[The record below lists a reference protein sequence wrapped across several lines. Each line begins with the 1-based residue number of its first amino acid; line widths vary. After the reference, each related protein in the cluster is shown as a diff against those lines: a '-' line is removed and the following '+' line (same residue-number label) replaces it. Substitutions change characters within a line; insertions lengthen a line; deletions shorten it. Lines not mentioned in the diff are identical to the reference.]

1 MTRPVSSFYAQIGIQ
16 TRLQDLRRVDRYLK
30 LLEGKVR
37 KTTAALQK
45 DFSKNFTLPALTVK
59 KFKFDSLALQR
70 GAQTELNRVGR
81 LLELK
86 VSNITLDQGR
96 INRQVSQVL
105 TRASSKARMDIKSV
119 LGTSGGANIH
129 WPGAG
134 YSPRLPHMPNTQS
147 LGQYAG
153 AAGFG
158 GGIGASLPMLGG
170 PAGLAVAGVTA
181 GGYMAYRQ
189 VDKLNQSQTQRE
201 AQRIA
206 LDVASGSS
214 TREGRDAM
222 NARFLELQNRLG
234 LNAEGSIDSYS
245 QMMKQMSIFMAPDEA
260 FKLYETMNIANKGS
274 GLTQQQLERQVY
286 ALQQTFSKGSLM
298 SEELSGQLADANAG
312 IRQFVQQ
319 VWSERTGKKGGEAFL
334 KDMSNRLI
342 TPEMLVEAYRRQA
355 AYVAPRV
362 EEFASSAESSKARL
376 ANARFSE
383 ELQRTVDGEMVPSI
397 KRFTAAQ
404 QELHTA
410 TVPLRDAMYS
420 LGAGA
425 LSATASLVSWGA
437 KLTTDFNQSPAMQ
450 KQASYEQ
457 RSEAVMASSMG
468 RGLLSVPNITKLQ
481 EKPRQ
486 PITPMLYK
494 RPDWQKESDRYMPKL
509 SADWGIPAA
518 KLEQMLA
525 KQDPLKVLALQD
537 VSRWNKPPALS
548 MPSTA
553 SITKLQEKPRQ
564 PITPMLYPKPEWQ
577 QAAEAYAP
585 SSPDALMQQ
594 FTQRSN
600 VSVQSSVSFQ
610 QGAFQIQTQA
620 TDAQT
625 LAAELQPLIQEQFD
639 VSLQRTLSEV
649 DASFGSK

>member
-1 MTRPVSSFYAQIGIQ
+1 LVQQVF
-16 TRLQDLRRVDRYLK
+16 
-30 LLEGKVR
+30 GK
-37 KTTAALQK
+37 
-45 DFSKNFTLPALTVK
+45 
-59 KFKFDSLALQR
+59 
-70 GAQTELNRVGR
+70 GA
-81 LLELK
+81 
-86 VSNITLDQGR
+86 
-96 INRQVSQVL
+96 
-105 TRASSKARMDIKSV
+105 
-119 LGTSGGANIH
+119 
-129 WPGAG
+129 
-134 YSPRLPHMPNTQS
+134 
-147 LGQYAG
+147 
-153 AAGFG
+153 
-158 GGIGASLPMLGG
+158 
-170 PAGLAVAGVTA
+170 
-181 GGYMAYRQ
+181 
-189 VDKLNQSQTQRE
+189 
-201 AQRIA
+201 
-206 LDVASGSS
+206 
-214 TREGRDAM
+214 
-222 NARFLELQNRLG
+222 
-234 LNAEGSIDSYS
+234 
-245 QMMKQMSIFMAPDEA
+245 
-260 FKLYETMNIANKGS
+260 
-274 GLTQQQLERQVY
+274 
-286 ALQQTFSKGSLM
+286 LM
-298 SEELSGQLADANAG
+298 SEELNQQIGDSNSALKT
-312 IRQFVQQ
+312 FVQQ
-319 VWSERTGKKGGEAFL
+319 VWSDKTGKKGTEAFL

-355 AYVAPRV
+355 EYVAPRV

-410 TVPLRDAMYS
+410 TIPLRDAMYS

-457 RSEAVMASSMG
+457 RSEAVMASSTS
-468 RGLLSVPNITKLQ
+468 RGLLSVPNITRLQ

-577 QAAEAYAP
+577 QAAEQYAP

-639 VSLQRTLSEV
+639 SSLQRTLSEV

>member
-1 MTRPVSSFYAQIGIQ
+1 MARPISSFYAQIGIQ
-16 TRLQDLRRVDRYLK
+16 TRLQDLQRVDKYLK
-30 LLEGKVR
+30 VLEGKVR
-37 KTTAALQK
+37 KTTAILQK
-45 DFSKNFTLPALTVK
+45 DFSKNFTLPALNVK
-59 KFKFDSLALQR
+59 KFKYDSLALQR

-119 LGTSGGANIH
+119 LGTHGGANIH

-158 GGIGASLPMLGG
+158 GGLGASLPMLGG

-222 NARFLELQNRLG
+222 NARFLALNDRLG
-234 LNAEGSIDSYS
+234 LNAESSLDAFTTT
-245 QMMKQMSIFMAPDEA
+245 MKQLSIFMDPDRA
-260 FKLYETMNIANKGS
+260 FNLYAHLAVANKGS
-274 GLTQQQLERQVY
+274 GLSQQQLERTTY
-286 ALQQTFSKGSLM
+286 ALQQVLGKDALM
-298 SEELSGQLADANAG
+298 AEELNQQIGDANPGLRKYIIQA
-312 IRQFVQQ
+312 
-319 VWSERTGKKGGEAFL
+319 WEKETGGKGVEAFL
-334 KDMSNRLI
+334 KAMSKRQV
-342 TPEMLVEAYRRQA
+342 TPEVLMNAIRAQA
-355 AYVAPRV
+355 RDVAPRV
-362 EEFASSAESSKARL
+362 EEFASTAESAKNRL
-376 ANARFSE
+376 DNAKFAE
-383 ELQRTVDGEMVPSI
+383 EMQRTLDGEMVPSI

-410 TVPLRDAMYS
+410 TIPLRDAMYS

-425 LSATASLVSWGA
+425 LSATASLVSWTA
-437 KLTTDFNQSPAMQ
+437 KAIENSPAMA

-457 RSEAVMASSMG
+457 RSEALMAPSMG
-468 RGLLSVPNITKLQ
+468 RGLLSVPNITRLQ

-486 PITPMLYK
+486 PITPMLYQK
-494 RPDWQKESDRYMPKL
+494 PD
-509 SADWGIPAA
+509 
-518 KLEQMLA
+518 
-525 KQDPLKVLALQD
+525 
-537 VSRWNKPPALS
+537 
-548 MPSTA
+548 
-553 SITKLQEKPRQ
+553 
-564 PITPMLYPKPEWQ
+564 WQ
-577 QAAEAYAP
+577 QAAERYAP

-620 TDAQT
+620 TDAQA

>member
-30 LLEGKVR
+30 LLESKVR

-45 DFSKNFTLPALTVK
+45 DFSKNFTLPALNVK

-201 AQRIA
+201 SQRIA
-206 LDVASGSS
+206 LDVASGSA
-214 TREGRDAM
+214 TRDGRDEM
-222 NARFLELQNRLG
+222 NARFLELSNRLG
-234 LNAEGSIDSYS
+234 LNAEKNVDAYA
-245 QMMKQMSIFMAPDEA
+245 QAMKQLQGAGLSAAEA
-260 FKLYETMNIANKGS
+260 FKLFENVSIATKGS
-274 GLTQQQLERQVY
+274 GLTDDQNSRQLY
-286 ALQQTFSKGSLM
+286 AITQTFGKQALM
-298 SEELSGQLADANAG
+298 SEELNQQLGDANAG
-312 IRQFVQQ
+312 IKRFVQE
-319 VWSERTGKKGGEAFL
+319 VWQDRTGKSGMEAFL
-334 KDMSNRLI
+334 KDMAARKV
-342 TPEMLVEAYRRQA
+342 TPDMLAEAYARQA

-383 ELQRTVDGEMVPSI
+383 ELQRTLDSDGMVPSI

-410 TVPLRDAMYS
+410 TIPLRDAMYS

-425 LSATASLVSWGA
+425 LSATASLVSWSA
-437 KLTTDFNQSPAMQ
+437 KALENSPAMA

-457 RSEAVMASSMG
+457 RSEAVMASSTS
-468 RGLLSVPNITKLQ
+468 RGLLSVPNITRLQ

-577 QAAEAYAP
+577 MQAAQYANP
-585 SSPDALMQQ
+585 ESILEQLSSTTNHIRMDASM
-594 FTQRSN
+594 TISPGGIVVN
-600 VSVQSSVSFQ
+600 
-610 QGAFQIQTQA
+610 TQA
-620 TDAQT
+620 TDAEQ
-625 LAAELQPLIQEQFD
+625 LAQELEPHIRQQFD
-639 VSLQRTLSEV
+639 NSLQGLLTET
-649 DASFGSK
+649 DIAFGSK

>member
-37 KTTAALQK
+37 KTTAILQK

-201 AQRIA
+201 SQRIA
-206 LDVASGSS
+206 LDVASGSA
-214 TREGRDAM
+214 TRDGRDEM
-222 NARFLELQNRLG
+222 NARFLELSNRLG
-234 LNAEGSIDSYS
+234 LNAEKNVDAYA
-245 QMMKQMSIFMAPDEA
+245 QAMKQLQGAGLSAAEA
-260 FKLYETMNIANKGS
+260 FKLFENVSIATKGS
-274 GLTQQQLERQVY
+274 GLTDDQNSRQLY
-286 ALQQTFSKGSLM
+286 AITQTFGKQALM
-298 SEELSGQLADANAG
+298 SEELNQQLGDANAG
-312 IRQFVQQ
+312 IKRFVQE
-319 VWSERTGKKGGEAFL
+319 VWQDRTGKSGMEAFL
-334 KDMSNRLI
+334 KDMAARKV
-342 TPEMLVEAYRRQA
+342 TPDMLAEAYARQA

-410 TVPLRDAMYS
+410 TIPLRDAMYS

-425 LSATASLVSWGA
+425 LSATASLVSWSA
-437 KLTTDFNQSPAMQ
+437 KALENSPAMA

-457 RSEAVMASSMG
+457 RSEALMAPSMG
-468 RGLLSVPNITKLQ
+468 RGLLSVPNITRLQ

-486 PITPMLYK
+486 PITPMLYQK
-494 RPDWQKESDRYMPKL
+494 PD
-509 SADWGIPAA
+509 
-518 KLEQMLA
+518 
-525 KQDPLKVLALQD
+525 
-537 VSRWNKPPALS
+537 
-548 MPSTA
+548 
-553 SITKLQEKPRQ
+553 
-564 PITPMLYPKPEWQ
+564 WQ
-577 QAAEAYAP
+577 QAAEQYAP

-625 LAAELQPLIQEQFD
+625 LAQELQPLIQEQFD

>member
-1 MTRPVSSFYAQIGIQ
+1 MARPVSSFYAQIGIQ
-16 TRLQDLRRVDRYLK
+16 TRLQDLQRAERYLK
-30 LLEGKVR
+30 LLEGKVK

-45 DFSKNFTLPALTVK
+45 DFSKTLVLPTLKIK
-59 KFKFDSLALQR
+59 KVQIDNTLNAQR
-70 GAQTELNRVGR
+70 SIQTDLNRIGRLTELRIGSVKLDEAR
-81 LLELK
+81 
-86 VSNITLDQGR
+86 IT
-96 INRQVSQVL
+96 RQVSQVL
-105 TRASSKARMDIKSV
+105 TRASSKARMDIKTV
-119 LGTSGGANIH
+119 LGTHGGSNIH

-153 AAGFG
+153 AVGFG
-158 GGIGASLPMLGG
+158 GTLGASLPMLGG

-222 NARFLELQNRLG
+222 NARFLALNDRLG
-234 LNAEGSIDSYS
+234 LNAESSLDAFTTT
-245 QMMKQMSIFMAPDEA
+245 MKQLSIFMDPDRA
-260 FKLYETMNIANKGS
+260 FNLYAHLAVANKGS
-274 GLTQQQLERQVY
+274 GLSQQQLERTTY
-286 ALQQTFSKGSLM
+286 ALQQVLGKGALYA
-298 SEELSGQLADANAG
+298 EEMNQQISDANPGLRKYIIQA
-312 IRQFVQQ
+312 
-319 VWSERTGKKGGEAFL
+319 WEKETGGKGVEAFL
-334 KDMSNRLI
+334 KAMSKRQV
-342 TPEMLVEAYRRQA
+342 TPEMLMNAIRAQA
-355 AYVAPRV
+355 RDVAPRV
-362 EEFASSAESSKARL
+362 EEFASTAESAKNRL
-376 ANARFSE
+376 ANAKFAE
-383 ELQRTVDGEMVPSI
+383 EMQRTLDDEMVPSI

-404 QELHTA
+404 QELHQATA
-410 TVPLRDAMYS
+410 PLRDGLYS
-420 LGAGA
+420 LGAA
-425 LSATASLVSWGA
+425 TLSATASLVSWSA
-437 KLTTDFNQSPAMQ
+437 KALENSPAMA

-457 RSEAVMASSMG
+457 RSEAVMAPSMG
-468 RGLLSVPNITKLQ
+468 RGLLSVPNITRLQ

-486 PITPMLYK
+486 PITPMLYQK
-494 RPDWQKESDRYMPKL
+494 PDWQE
-509 SADWGIPAA
+509 
-518 KLEQMLA
+518 
-525 KQDPLKVLALQD
+525 
-537 VSRWNKPPALS
+537 
-548 MPSTA
+548 
-553 SITKLQEKPRQ
+553 
-564 PITPMLYPKPEWQ
+564 
-577 QAAEAYAP
+577 AAERYAP

>member
-1 MTRPVSSFYAQIGIQ
+1 MARPVSSFYAQIGIQ

-30 LLEGKVR
+30 LLEGKVK

-45 DFSKNFTLPALTVK
+45 DFSKTLVLPTLKIK
-59 KFKFDSLALQR
+59 KVQIDNTLNAQR
-70 GAQTELNRVGR
+70 SIQTDLNRIGRLTELRIGSVKLDEAR
-81 LLELK
+81 
-86 VSNITLDQGR
+86 IT
-96 INRQVSQVL
+96 RQVSQVL
-105 TRASSKARMDIKSV
+105 TRASSKARIDIKTV
-119 LGTSGGANIH
+119 LGTHGGSNIH

-147 LGQYAG
+147 L

-158 GGIGASLPMLGG
+158 GGLGASLPMVGG
-170 PAGLAVAGVTA
+170 PVGLAVAGVTA

-222 NARFLELQNRLG
+222 NARFLALSNRLG
-234 LNAEGSIDSYS
+234 LNAEKNVDAYA
-245 QMMKQMSIFMAPDEA
+245 QAMKQLQGAGLSAAEA
-260 FKLYETMNIANKGS
+260 FKLFENVSIATKGS
-274 GLTQQQLERQVY
+274 GLTDDQNSRQLY
-286 ALQQTFSKGSLM
+286 AITQTFGKQALM
-298 SEELSGQLADANAG
+298 SEELNQQLGDANAG
-312 IRQFVQQ
+312 IKRFVQE
-319 VWSERTGKKGGEAFL
+319 VWQDRTGKSGMEAFL
-334 KDMSNRLI
+334 KDMAARKV
-342 TPEMLVEAYRRQA
+342 TPDMLAEAYARQA

-362 EEFASSAESSKARL
+362 EEFAASAESSKNRL
-376 ANARFSE
+376 ANARFTE

-410 TVPLRDAMYS
+410 TIPLRDAMYS

-425 LSATASLVSWGA
+425 LSATASLVSWSA
-437 KLTTDFNQSPAMQ
+437 KALENSPAMA

-457 RSEAVMASSMG
+457 RSEAVMAPSMG
-468 RGLLSVPNITKLQ
+468 RGLLSVPNITRLQ

-494 RPDWQKESDRYMPKL
+494 RPDWQ
-509 SADWGIPAA
+509 
-518 KLEQMLA
+518 
-525 KQDPLKVLALQD
+525 
-537 VSRWNKPPALS
+537 
-548 MPSTA
+548 
-553 SITKLQEKPRQ
+553 
-564 PITPMLYPKPEWQ
+564 
-577 QAAEAYAP
+577 QAAERYAP

-625 LAAELQPLIQEQFD
+625 LAQELQPLIQEQFD